1 MIKIRFV
8 LLCMCALLAGCASPA
23 YYWQAASGQLEIW
36 RKSRPI
42 ENVMADDAQPDEL
55 KQQLKLAARLRE
67 FASRELALPDN
78 RSYRV
83 YADLQRPYAVWNV
96 FAAPEF
102 SMHPREWCFPFAG
115 CVNYR
120 GYFSREGAEDYAATL
135 RADGYDVYV
144 GGVPAYS
151 TLGWFDDPLLNTFI
165 RYSDAQLAQ
174 LLFHEL
180 AHQVLYVAGDTTFN
194 ESFAVTVEQEG
205 VQRWLACC
213 GSAAERVRHAAAQ
226 AARAEFVA
234 LVRRTRER
242 LEALYR
248 SGIGA
253 VEMRAEKVHI
263 LGEMRAEYEQHR
275 DEWGAAYERFFA
287 QELNN
292 AQFAAVAAYSDWLQ
306 AFQALLAREGG
317 DLARFYAAVRELA
330 KLPKEARVARLNS
343 FAQ

>member
-1 MIKIRFV
+1 V
-8 LLCMCALLAGCASPA
+8 A
-23 YYWQAASGQLEIW
+23 
-36 RKSRPI
+36 
-42 ENVMADDAQPDEL
+42 
-55 KQQLKLAARLRE
+55 
-67 FASRELALPDN
+67 
-78 RSYRV
+78 
-83 YADLQRPYAVWNV
+83 
-96 FAAPEF
+96 
-102 SMHPREWCFPFAG
+102 
-115 CVNYR
+115 
-120 GYFSREGAEDYAATL
+120 L

-165 RYSDAQLAQ
+165 RYPDAQLAQ

-180 AHQVLYVAGDTTFN
+180 AHQVLYVPGDTTFN

-205 VQRWLACC
+205 VRRWLACC
-213 GSAAERVRHAAAQ
+213 GSDAERIRHAAAQ

-253 VEMRAEKVHI
+253 AGMRAEKAHI
-263 LGEMRAEYEQHR
+263 LREMRAEYEQHR
-275 DEWGAAYERFFA
+275 TEWGAAYERFFA

-292 AQFAAVAAYSDWLQ
+292 AHFAAVATYSDWLQ
-306 AFQALLAREGG
+306 AFRTLLAHEGG
-317 DLARFYAAVRELA
+317 DLARFYTAVRELA